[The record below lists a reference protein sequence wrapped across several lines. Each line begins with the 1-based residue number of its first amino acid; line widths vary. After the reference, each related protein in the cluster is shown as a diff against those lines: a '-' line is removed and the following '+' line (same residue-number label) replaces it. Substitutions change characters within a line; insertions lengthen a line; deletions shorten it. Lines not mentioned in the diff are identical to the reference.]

1 MRGHGGHGCE
11 RGGLC
16 GPELL
21 FKVLQLLELKQERS
35 LVNNVFVETDRNNNY
50 HVSQLVN
57 CPKKKTLNTLHV
69 FNSFFLH
76 SNLADISVIYFI
88 LIM

>member
-1 MRGHGGHGCE
+1 MEVMDVNVVDCVDLNCCLRYYSC
-11 RGGLC
+11 RSL
-16 GPELL
+16 
-21 FKVLQLLELKQERS
+21 ERS
-35 LVNNVFVETDRNNNY
+35 LVNNVFVETDKNNNY

-88 LIM
+88 LTM